1 MVRFGNVEDS
11 VPVAPPQEPSTTKGK
26 LAEDV
31 AGREE
36 TTEGPP
42 DELYVEINEGTTSVP
57 EDWEVEPGVLELEDA
72 GDCVEVE
79 VEERGTDVAA
89 MFEFPPLES
98 RREDSNEGSDS
109 ARALE
114 IASANALVSG
124 RETG

>member
-1 MVRFGNVEDS
+1 MLRFGNVEDS
-11 VPVAPPQEPSTTKGK
+11 DPVAPPQEPPTTTGK

-57 EDWEVEPGVLELEDA
+57 EDWEVEPGV
-72 GDCVEVE
+72 
-79 VEERGTDVAA
+79 
-89 MFEFPPLES
+89 PPLES
-98 RREDSNEGSDS
+98 RREDSNGGSDS

-114 IASANALVSG
+114 IAWASALVSG